1 MHNFFK
7 LKSKIKELYRDFM
20 LLFFSLRVTRI
31 NDVLEQNIQAL
42 GTMRM
47 NIVDILK
54 FLPSRK

>member
-1 MHNFFK
+1 MCNFFK

-42 GTMRM
+42 GTMRV

>member
-42 GTMRM
+42 GTMRV

-54 FLPSRK
+54 FLPSWK

>member
-42 GTMRM
+42 GTMRV

-54 FLPSRK
+54 FLPSQK